1 MSLWV
6 KSRMASWRMSTAALL
21 AVVAFVALSAACTG
35 TDPTPTAQATAV
47 PTVAA
52 TSTSVPAATPTA
64 QATVAPTPT
73 VQATTQPTPAPTS
86 TRVPAPVATPTAQPT
101 RAPAPTPTRVP
112 TATPTVQTVDDL
124 SVVTSTSILADWV
137 RAVGGDRVT
146 VKSLVPRQSDPHNFQ
161 PGARDIADVAD
172 ADVVFVVGLGLEES
186 WLDDLIRNA
195 AKSPETIVELADGI
209 NPIPFAEFGGGHDDH
224 DEDEHGDEDH
234 EGHDHDENHEGED
247 GDEHDE
253 DEHGDEDHEGHD
265 HDEDHEGEGHDEDG
279 DEHHEDEDGHAHDE
293 DEDGDH
299 EGHDH
304 EDEDEHG
311 HDEEEDAHGDDHH
324 GHDHG
329 PNDPHF
335 WFDPERVKIAVETIE
350 RELSARAPGLHDEFH
365 DRADAYMEQLD
376 ALDAW
381 VVNRVAS
388 VPQSARYL
396 VTTHDSFGYFAARYG
411 FEIVGAVIPG
421 GGTEVE
427 PSPSELVEL
436 AELIQE
442 HGVAVVFSEEQ
453 LSDAL
458 TKTLASEAGAMV
470 VGGLYTGSLGAEG
483 SPAATYIGLVRNNAE
498 VIANALTPR

>member
-6 KSRMASWRMSTAALL
+6 FARVTSWRMSTTAILAA
-21 AVVAFVALSAACTG
+21 VAIVALSAACTG
-35 TDPTPTAQATAV
+35 SDPTPTAQATIA

-52 TSTSVPAATPTA
+52 TSTSVPVATPTA

-86 TRVPAPVATPTAQPT
+86 TRVPASTPTAQ
-101 RAPAPTPTRVP
+101 PTRVP
-112 TATPTVQTVDDL
+112 TATPTVQTVDAL

-137 RAVGGDRVT
+137 RVVGGDRVT

-195 AKSPETIVELADGI
+195 AKSPEAIVELADGI
-209 NPIPFAEFGGGHDDH
+209 DPIPFTEFGGGHDDH
-224 DEDEHGDEDH
+224 DEDHEG
-234 EGHDHDENHEGED
+234 EGHDEDGDEHHEDED

-253 DEHGDEDHEGHD
+253 DEDGDHEGHD

-299 EGHDH
+299 EGH

-311 HDEEEDAHGDDHH
+311 HDEDEDAHGDEDH

-350 RELSARAPGLHDEFH
+350 HALSARAPGLHDEFH

-388 VPQSARYL
+388 IPQSARYL
-396 VTTHDSFGYFAARYG
+396 VTTHDSFGYFATRYG
-411 FEIVGAVIPG
+411 FEVVGAVIPG

-427 PSPSELVEL
+427 PSPAELVAL
-436 AELIQE
+436 AALIQE
-442 HGVAVVFSEEQ
+442 HGVAVIFSEEQ

-458 TKTLASEAGAMV
+458 TKTLASEAGANV
-470 VGGLYTGSLGAEG
+470 VGGLYTGSLGANNT
-483 SPAATYIGLVRNNAE
+483 PAATYIGLMRHNVE
-498 VIANALTPR
+498 VIANALSSP

>member
-6 KSRMASWRMSTAALL
+6 NSRLASWRMSTAALL

-35 TDPTPTAQATAV
+35 SDPTPTAQATTA

-73 VQATTQPTPAPTS
+73 VQATTQPTPAPAS
-86 TRVPAPVATPTAQPT
+86 TRVPAATPTAQPSPVPT

-195 AKSPETIVELADGI
+195 AKSPETIVELADGV
-209 NPIPFAEFGGGHDDH
+209 NPIPFTEFGGGHDDH
-224 DEDEHGDEDH
+224 DDEHGDEDD
-234 EGHDHDENHEGED
+234 EGHDHDEDGDEHHEDED

-253 DEHGDEDHEGHD
+253 DE
-265 HDEDHEGEGHDEDG
+265 DHEGEVHDDDG

-299 EGHDH
+299 EGH

-311 HDEEEDAHGDDHH
+311 HDEDEDAHGDDDH

-329 PNDPHF
+329 ANDPHF

-350 RELSARAPGLHDEFH
+350 HALSARAPGLHDEFH

-381 VVNRVAS
+381 TVNRVAS
-388 VPQSARYL
+388 IPQAARYL
-396 VTTHDSFGYFAARYG
+396 VTTHDSFGYFATRYG

-427 PSPSELVEL
+427 PSPAELAAL

-458 TKTLASEAGAMV
+458 TKTLASEAGASV

-483 SPAATYIGLVRNNAE
+483 SPAGTYIDMVRNNVD